1 MINFVE
7 IKYLIVLHNQM
18 LEVCGHTLSPF
29 VAAVLE
35 SIFLYY
41 SILQLSN
48 YPSPFSVL
56 RVGKNEVKIVSSAIF
71 LLLMKKLLP
80 LN

>member
-1 MINFVE
+1 MFSGFLCIINFPE

-18 LEVCGHTLSPF
+18 LDVCGHALSPF

-48 YPSPFSVL
+48 YSSPLSVL
-56 RVGKNEVKIVSSAIF
+56 RIGKNEVKIVSSAIF
-71 LLLMKKLLP
+71 LLLM
-80 LN
+80 